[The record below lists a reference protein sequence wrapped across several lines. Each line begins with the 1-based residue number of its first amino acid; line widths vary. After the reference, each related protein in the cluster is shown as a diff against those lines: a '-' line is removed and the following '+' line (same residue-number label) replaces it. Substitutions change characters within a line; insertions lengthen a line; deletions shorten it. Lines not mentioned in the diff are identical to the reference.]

1 MADRVMKLA
10 SERAVVV
17 FTLSSCCMCHTVTR
31 LFREL
36 GVNPTVVELDE
47 DQRGKEMEKALAR
60 LLGRSPAVPAV
71 FIGGR
76 LVGST
81 DKVMSLH
88 LGGNLVPLLRNAGAL
103 WV

>member
-1 MADRVMKLA
+1 MDRVNKLA
-10 SERAVVV
+10 GQRAVVI
-17 FTLSSCCMCHTVTR
+17 FSMSSCCMCHTVTR
-31 LFREL
+31 LFCEL

-47 DQRGKEMEKALAR
+47 DPRGKEMEKALAR

-88 LGGNLVPLLRNAGAL
+88 LSGNLVPLLRNAGAL